1 MKETYFLI
9 LTVSL
14 LPLPTRHR
22 GWVITLE
29 LTITLPSK
37 TSSLGRLNQGSLMH
51 QLDRIENANS
61 IVLPLLI

>member
-1 MKETYFLI
+1 M
-9 LTVSL
+9 
-14 LPLPTRHR
+14 PLPTRHR